1 MKPQQIIITA
11 ILLVVASAVS
21 YQIWYDVTDQ
31 ANSQIHEFTQE
42 IEGLSND

>member
-1 MKPQQIIITA
+1 MKLQQIIITA
-11 ILLVVASAVS
+11 LLLVVSSAVS

-42 IEGLSND
+42 LEGRSND